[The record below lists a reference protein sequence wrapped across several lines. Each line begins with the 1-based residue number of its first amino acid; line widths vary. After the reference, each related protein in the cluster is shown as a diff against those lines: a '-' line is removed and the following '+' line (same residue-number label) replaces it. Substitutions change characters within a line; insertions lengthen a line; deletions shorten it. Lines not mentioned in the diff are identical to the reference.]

1 MIKVFHIIS
10 HIDIGGAERVAI
22 NIAKSKNSEFEY
34 HVVEVVRSDSEFARQ
49 LTKELESSKVY
60 VHRSPYKNNKIGIIF
75 FWLWFKN
82 IYLKYE
88 PDIIHVH
95 TEMPDFALWIF
106 RKIAWAFWWIKPKYV
121 RTIHNTQLW
130 NSWKPLG
137 RIIESYYIKHK
148 CNVAISSS
156 TKESYETAYGD
167 SLPIIFNGLEEVPQ
181 KKFEGL
187 VKGKINVLFA
197 GRFCPEKGIYTLL
210 NVLKT
215 MQDSEKY
222 HFHIV
227 GAGPYANE
235 IRDFAKHNNRISVYD
250 KIYGLSQYIGSFD
263 FLFMPSRFEGLP
275 LLSIEASL
283 AHTPTII
290 NRSPG
295 LKDTFPTDWPL
306 AVDNNS
312 VEAFVDIFRN
322 KLVDI
327 NYEQLADIAYKYA
340 KDNFSIGKMQR
351 EYEAVYNFKIKM

>member
-137 RIIESYYIKHK
+137 RIIESYYIKP
-148 CNVAISSS
+148 V
-156 TKESYETAYGD
+156 G
-167 SLPIIFNGLEEVPQ
+167 G
-181 KKFEGL
+181 
-187 VKGKINVLFA
+187 IN
-197 GRFCPEKGIYTLL
+197 
-210 NVLKT
+210 
-215 MQDSEKY
+215 
-222 HFHIV
+222 
-227 GAGPYANE
+227 
-235 IRDFAKHNNRISVYD
+235 
-250 KIYGLSQYIGSFD
+250 LS
-263 FLFMPSRFEGLP
+263 
-275 LLSIEASL
+275 
-283 AHTPTII
+283 
-290 NRSPG
+290 
-295 LKDTFPTDWPL
+295 
-306 AVDNNS
+306 
-312 VEAFVDIFRN
+312 
-322 KLVDI
+322 
-327 NYEQLADIAYKYA
+327 
-340 KDNFSIGKMQR
+340 
-351 EYEAVYNFKIKM
+351 